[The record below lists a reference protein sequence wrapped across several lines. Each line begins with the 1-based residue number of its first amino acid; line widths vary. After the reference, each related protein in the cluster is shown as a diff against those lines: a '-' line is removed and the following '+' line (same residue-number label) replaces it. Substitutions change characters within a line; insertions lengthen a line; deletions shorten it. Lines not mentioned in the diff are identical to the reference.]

1 MNQVGSAKP
10 GAIVLAT
17 NPKLPT
23 DTGDTPIIALHRY
36 GQGKVLALA
45 GHGFWQ
51 WDLMMFGKNGD
62 NTAYGRLWNNAVRW
76 LTVREGSR
84 RIRGTS
90 DKLNYRGGE
99 TIRFGGQI
107 YDENYRPVDHATIAV
122 TIRSKPNGDD
132 EFPFELTSTGQGYGR
147 YAGRLNFLSS
157 GNYMFEAKA
166 VVNGIPLGS
175 DSGGFSVGQSGSE
188 FEYTRMNRKLLA
200 QLAERTGGKF
210 YFASEVNNIPDD
222 LSLTDSIVH
231 ETHTV
236 TLWNH
241 PLMLVILIS
250 FIILE
255 WMFRRYWGMV

>member
-1 MNQVGSAKP
+1 
-10 GAIVLAT
+10 
-17 NPKLPT
+17 
-23 DTGDTPIIALHRY
+23 
-36 GQGKVLALA
+36 
-45 GHGFWQ
+45 
-51 WDLMMFGKNGD
+51 
-62 NTAYGRLWNNAVRW
+62 
-76 LTVREGSR
+76 
-84 RIRGTS
+84 
-90 DKLNYRGGE
+90 
-99 TIRFGGQI
+99 
-107 YDENYRPVDHATIAV
+107 
-122 TIRSKPNGDD
+122 
-132 EFPFELTSTGQGYGR
+132 
-147 YAGRLNFLSS
+147 
-157 GNYMFEAKA
+157 MFEAKA

-200 QLAERTGGKF
+200 ELAKRTGGKF
-210 YFASEVNNIPDD
+210 YFASEVNNIPED